1 MVPEKL
7 KMLKK
12 NVLLILGAGGHGKS
26 VAEAAL
32 LSGKWKKIMFA
43 DDSWP
48 QRTDIAGF
56 PIVTNINN
64 IPDIISDISAA
75 IPAVGNNPLR
85 QKWFQLLESLS
96 IPIATVV
103 HPSAIISPN
112 VEIGNGVAIMAGCI
126 VGLDVKVEDGAII
139 NMASSIDHDTNIG
152 EFAHLSVGVKVVGDK
167 KIDSLSFLPAGSV
180 ITHLM

>member
-1 MVPEKL
+1 MPEKL

-32 LSGKWKKIMFA
+32 LSGKWEKIVFA

-56 PIVTNINN
+56 PIVTNIDK
-64 IPDIISDISAA
+64 IQDILSDISAA
-75 IPAVGNNPLR
+75 IPAVGNNQLR
-85 QKWFQLLESLS
+85 QKWFQLLEKLS
-96 IPIATVV
+96 VPIATVV
-103 HPSAIISPN
+103 HPSATVSSN
-112 VEIGNGVAIMAGCI
+112 VEIGDGVTIMAGCV
-126 VGLDVKVEDGAII
+126 VGFDVRIGDGAII
-139 NMASSIDHDTNIG
+139 NMASSIDHDTHIG

-180 ITHLM
+180 ISHLM